1 MNIQERTSEIMKIFV
16 KLRELNLGITGYTEF
31 VTFRQICNEFIRTGI
46 PSEGQ
51 IKVLGTKR
59 VIVYNFYNTVD
70 CALKYDP
77 RV

>member
-1 MNIQERTSEIMKIFV
+1 MNIQERTSEIMKIFF
-16 KLRELNLGITGYTEF
+16 KLKELNLGITGYTEF
-31 VTFRQICNEFIRTGI
+31 KTFKHICNEFIRTGI

-59 VIVYNFYNTVD
+59 IIVYNFYNTVD

-77 RV
+77 SV

>member
-1 MNIQERTSEIMKIFV
+1 MNIQERTSEIMKIFF

-31 VTFRQICNEFIRTGI
+31 KTFKHICNEFIRTGI
-46 PSEGQ
+46 KSEGQ

-59 VIVYNFYNTVD
+59 IIVYNFYNTVD

-77 RV
+77 SV